1 MVITMQKELIVKILD
16 YIDTHLYV
24 KITIDDISNTF
35 HYNKDYIMR
44 VFKKELKITIIEYIN
59 YKKIYNS
66 LDSLKYN
73 DYSILKVATLHGFSS
88 LEYYSET
95 FKKIIGV
102 SPTTYKKFINYDKN
116 LSIKSHTTIRNNLV
130 NMKYILDYINNY
142 KIIVNK
148 RTSLKLSLFK

>member
-1 MVITMQKELIVKILD
+1 MITLQKELIIKILD

-24 KITIDDISNTF
+24 KITINEISNIF

-44 VFKKELKITIIEYIN
+44 IFKKELKITIIDYIN

-73 DYSILKVATLHGFSS
+73 DYSILRVATLHGFSS

-95 FKKIIGV
+95 FKRIMGV
-102 SPTTYKKFINYDKN
+102 SPTIYRKYINFDKS
-116 LSIKSHTTIRNNLV
+116 LSIKTHTVISNNLV
-130 NMKYILDYINNY
+130 NLKYTLDYID
-142 KIIVNK
+142 KFRIIINK